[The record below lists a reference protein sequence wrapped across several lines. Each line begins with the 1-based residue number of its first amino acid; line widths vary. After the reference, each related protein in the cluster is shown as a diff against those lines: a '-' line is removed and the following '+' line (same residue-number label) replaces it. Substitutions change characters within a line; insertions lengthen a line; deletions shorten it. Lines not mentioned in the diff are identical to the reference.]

1 MEITTETNET
11 FKRQIILFSIQ
22 LDLKKKKNIERLPT
36 TIISRPNSFWV
47 FFHSTYRM
55 NPHLN

>member
-22 LDLKKKKNIERLPT
+22 LDLKKKKTLNDYLLQLYHGPIL
-36 TIISRPNSFWV
+36 FG
-47 FFHSTYRM
+47 FFSI
-55 NPHLN
+55 LLIV